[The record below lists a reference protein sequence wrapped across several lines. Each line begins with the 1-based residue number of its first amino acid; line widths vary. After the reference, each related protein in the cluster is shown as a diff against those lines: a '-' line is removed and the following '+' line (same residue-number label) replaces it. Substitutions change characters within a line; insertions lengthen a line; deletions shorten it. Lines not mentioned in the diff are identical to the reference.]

1 MFRTNGRPSA
11 ARRGFLRRAGTAA
24 AGMAAASAAT
34 AAGARPEQVLRIQG
48 AWSARDVFHEYA
60 LDFSRRVN
68 DMSGGRL
75 RMEVLPADALLK
87 PQELLDAV
95 HQGALDGCHGA
106 APLWSLRNAAFSL
119 FGEAPAMGVDADAM
133 LGWLRYGGGADLY
146 ADLLL
151 RQMNLQVVSFFS
163 VALPP
168 RPLGWFRRAPSSAA
182 ALRGLVVPAR
192 GFDADL
198 LKEMGAKP
206 VIVDDRDVPA
216 LFASGKIDAVLIN
229 SASSVRRMPVIP
241 GITACLLQSQTHAA
255 EFFEISFNRKRF
267 DALPADLQAVIRS
280 AADAASSD
288 VQWKSRFQ
296 GSVDAEWL
304 ERSRGIRMVKTPP
317 DILRAQMRAWS
328 TVLERHSA
336 SNPFFGKVLDSQ
348 QQWAQRVFA
357 GSRDSATAAALAH
370 AYWQP
375 GSLRRA
381 RTNR

>member
-1 MFRTNGRPSA
+1 MAHTNGQPSA

-24 AGMAAASAAT
+24 AGLAAASAAS
-34 AAGARPEQVLRIQG
+34 AAGPGTGQVLRIQG
-48 AWSARDVFHEYA
+48 AWAARDVFHEFA
-60 LDFSRRVN
+60 LDFARRVN

-75 RMEVLPADALLK
+75 RVEVLPVDAHVK

-95 HQGALDGCHGA
+95 HQGTLDGCHGTA
-106 APLWSLRNAAFSL
+106 SLWSLRNAAFSL
-119 FGEAPAMGVDADAM
+119 FGEAPAMGVGADAM

-163 VALPP
+163 GALPP

-198 LKEMGAKP
+198 WKEMGAKP

-229 SASSVRRMPVIP
+229 SSSSVRRMPVIP

-255 EFFEISFNRKRF
+255 EFFEISLNRKRF
-267 DALPADLQAVIRS
+267 DALPADLQAVIRN

-288 VQWKSRFQ
+288 VQWKSQFQ
-296 GSVDAEWL
+296 RPADSEWL
-304 ERSRGIRMVKTPP
+304 ERSRGIRMVRTPP
-317 DILRAQMRAWS
+317 DILRAQMRAW
-328 TVLERHSA
+328 TVVLERHSA

-348 QQWAQRVFA
+348 QQWARRVFA
-357 GSRDSATAAALAH
+357 DSRDSSMAAASAH
-370 AYWQP
+370 AFWQP
-375 GSLRRA
+375 ESMRRA